1 MSLVHSILKPAVRK
15 VVKGSSLHREQSNRG
30 NDDYNS
36 RRFGLCLRAVS
47 VLCHCDSAPGPDKAF
62 YALFAAGHS
71 GCGKGSP
78 RSSEGAAHHRVSSYS
93 YVGGIVLIGADALR
107 HGCSFGQIF
116 GLYLLFMYGYKVFDI
131 LVQDQYIFIKKKY
144 FLRFFPET
152 KDCKSWNNRSFNKS
166 NQWKRLITFP
176 FVCALMAWL
185 ITLVR

>member
-1 MSLVHSILKPAVRK
+1 MITTLAVLAYVCVLSLFFVIVIPPLAPTKLFMRFLPQDIRDAAKDHPDPPKERRIIGYLLTAV
-15 VVKGSSLHREQSNRG
+15 V
-30 NDDYNS
+30 
-36 RRFGLCLRAVS
+36 AI
-47 VLCHCDSAPGPDKAF
+47 
-62 YALFAAGHS
+62 
-71 GCGKGSP
+71 
-78 RSSEGAAHHRVSSYS
+78 S

-152 KDCKSWNNRSFNKS
+152 KDCKSWNNRNFNKS